1 MALADAEAREAVRLQ
16 GLRENFAL
24 LDEDGSGSLSVDEL
38 ATALAAGTSMSREQA
53 RNLAIGIIAK
63 YDKGGNNKLDVRRR
77 AHASFHRPCHATH
90 TRVQFERRFP

>member
-1 MALADAEAREAVRLQ
+1 MALADAEAREAARLQ

-53 RNLAIGIIAK
+53 RNS
-63 YDKGGNNKLDVRRR
+63 R
-77 AHASFHRPCHATH
+77 
-90 TRVQFERRFP
+90 